1 MWARCSALLRASPPL
16 TRRRTLSALP
26 SSYTRAGADDV
37 AFFRGVCGAE
47 HVLTPSD
54 AGADLSKYNVDWMRQ
69 YRGSTAAVVKPRDTA
84 GVSAI
89 LAHCSARR
97 IPVVPQGGN
106 TGLVGGGVPLS
117 HEVVL
122 SLERLRDVHSF
133 DEDSGV
139 VVCGGG
145 LVLQALDEALGARG
159 WMVPLDLG
167 SKGSCAVGGNV
178 ATNAG
183 GLRLLRYG
191 SLHGSVLGVEA
202 VTGNGTVLDALCT
215 LRKDN
220 VGFDVKQLFIGS
232 EGALGVVTKVAMQA
246 VQRPAALNVAVLG
259 AASFA
264 DCRSLLRLARRR
276 LGEVLSAAEF
286 VDGAA
291 MRILLAQ
298 LAGTRLPFS
307 APAPFFFFVELSGS
321 NEAHDA
327 EKLAGFLEE
336 ATAEGLALDGTVAA
350 DGAQT
355 RSIWRLREDVSVAC
369 SQRGHVY
376 KCARAAGPPPPA
388 HPPPSVAPARPH
400 PHRRPPPPPP
410 PQTTCPCR
418 PPACTRSWRKRAR
431 ASRAWAGTPRA
442 WCPWAT
448 GTWGTTTST

>member
-1 MWARCSALLRASPPL
+1 M
-16 TRRRTLSALP
+16 RRTFAAAFSSLP
-26 SSYTRAGADDV
+26 STYTRAGPTDI
-37 AFFRGVCGAE
+37 AFFRRVCGDS
-47 HVLTPSD
+47 HVLTPGD
-54 AGADLSKYNVDWMRQ
+54 AGAPDLAKYNTDWMRQ

-89 LAHCSARR
+89 LSHCSARR

-122 SLERLRDVHSF
+122 SLERLREVHSF

-145 LVLQALDEALGARG
+145 LVLQTLDEALGARG

-167 SKGSCAVGGNV
+167 SKGSCAIGGNV
-178 ATNAG
+178 STNAG

-232 EGALGVVTKVAMQA
+232 EGALGVVTRVAIQA
-246 VQRPAALNVAVLG
+246 VQRPAAHNVAMLG

-264 DCRSLLRLARRR
+264 DCRALLRLARKR

-291 MRILLAQ
+291 MGLLLEQ
-298 LAGTRLPFS
+298 LAGTRLPFPT
-307 APAPFFFFVELSGS
+307 PAPFFFFVELAGS

-336 ATAEGLALDGTVAA
+336 AAAAGLAVDGAVAA
-350 DGAQT
+350 DGAQA

-376 KCARAAGPPPPA
+376 KCACAQREGG
-388 HPPPSVAPARPH
+388 VGQFRARPAA
-400 PHRRPPPPPP
+400 PLFLRPLRRLFF
-410 PQTTCPCR
+410 
-418 PPACTRSWRKRAR
+418 
-431 ASRAWAGTPRA
+431 TPIHTHNK
-442 WCPWAT
+442 PWP
-448 GTWGTTTST
+448 